1 MRRAIAVVAVVGLLA
16 GLAVTQTPDQ
26 STEGATGA
34 CCLPGNACLPQSTA
48 EFCIVIVKGVYQG
61 DGTTCGGDCG
71 MCCIDKIECHSSWSP
86 DHCAYTGGQFFG
98 NIPCGPDSPCGPS
111 VCDSD
116 IDGDGEVGILDFLDL
131 LANWTDPYDIVDYW
145 TLLADWGP
153 CPP

>member
-1 MRRAIAVVAVVGLLA
+1 MRRVIAVVAVVGVLA
-16 GLAVTQTPDQ
+16 GLAVTQTRDQ
-26 STEGATGA
+26 PTEGATGA
-34 CCLPGNACLPQSTA
+34 CCLQGNACLPNVTA
-48 EFCIVIVKGVYQG
+48 EFCILIAEGIYQG

-71 MCCIDKIECHSSWSP
+71 MCCIDKIECHQIWSP
-86 DHCAYTGGQFFG
+86 DHCAHTGGHFFG
-98 NIPCGPDSPCGPS
+98 NLPCGPDGPCGRS

-131 LANWTDPYDIVDYW
+131 LANWNNPYDLVDYW